1 MEHTIYEKKVFELIN
16 KDGKLT
22 WIEKGKKSMTTVM
35 DKILSETQDY
45 VRAGSPLPD
54 FSNACWIPFYKSSTN
69 FGYALVD
76 TKSSKVVATLPY
88 RNNGFFEGNII
99 HPEGRYL
106 GEFVDALKAKLF
118 IEEKMYGKLL
128 AEFDLYIIE
137 EFVVSV

>member
-35 DKILSETQDY
+35 DKILSETQNY
-45 VRAGSPLPD
+45 VNAGSPLPD
-54 FSNACWIPFYKSSTN
+54 FAHACWIPFYKNGSN
-69 FGYALVD
+69 FGYALVN
-76 TKSSKVVATLPY
+76 TKSSKIVATLKY
-88 RNNGFFEGNII
+88 LNGFFEGSLIS
-99 HPEGRYL
+99 PECRYM